1 MCLYDSYDLE
11 ENNVKQMVKQIA
23 VKEKERKELEA
34 KLADVFT
41 GKMGGLSTELQE
53 ILLDDLVTAF
63 ENRINMLNRVADNA
77 DN

>member
-1 MCLYDSYDLE
+1 M
-11 ENNVKQMVKQIA
+11 KQMVKQIA